1 MPIANKAE
9 SDQMVEALKNRGI
22 EVKYMVKENE
32 GHGFYEQANQ
42 FEFYNAMI
50 EFLNEHMNDTIP
62 AEGS

>member
-1 MPIANKAE
+1 
-9 SDQMVEALKNRGI
+9 MVEALKNRGI

-50 EFLNEHMNDTIP
+50 EFLNEHMNDTI
-62 AEGS
+62 AVEGS